1 MPANRIA
8 AKRPY
13 GSGCLFVSR
22 GAGGT
27 ETWFGKWRVDGR
39 QVKRRIGPK
48 RAPGSQDGLTKAQA
62 GRHLTEMIAELKTPP
77 VVERVTVGDA
87 GRQLIRHREWLGRKR
102 STLQGYD
109 SFLRIHLVPYFGE
122 RSLERIGPRDIEA
135 FMCECRDRGQSVKT
149 TLNYVG
155 LLHGIFDYA
164 LRRGW
169 VASNPCKLVDKPRSE
184 EVDPDIHFLDQA
196 ELDALLAAVPDD
208 YLGLVERTMY
218 RAAAM
223 TGMRQGELLALRWL
237 DVDWP
242 ARRIRIRRNFV
253 RGEFGTPKSKRS
265 SRSVPLADV
274 LGGDLDRLYQTSA
287 YQADEDLVFA
297 HPHTGR
303 PMDRS
308 KLLKRFKAALRAAG
322 VREIRF
328 HDLRHTFGTRMAA
341 AGVPMRTLQEWMGH
355 RDFKTTLIYADYMP
369 GEREADLVN
378 AAFRSS
384 TSLGRSPAEAH
395 GRIDTDDDPS
405 GNGCAERRVLPEP
418 LLDQR

>member
-27 ETWFGKWRVDGR
+27 ETWFGKWRVGGR

-122 RSLERIGPRDIEA
+122 RSLERIGPREVEA
-135 FMCECRDRGQSVKT
+135 VMCECRDRGQSVKS

-169 VASNPCKLVDKPRSE
+169 VASNPCKLVDKPRSA
-184 EVDPDIHFLDQA
+184 EVDPDIRFLDQA

-208 YLGLVERTMY
+208 YLGRVERTMY

-223 TGMRQGELLALRWL
+223 TGMARASC
-237 DVDWP
+237 WP
-242 ARRIRIRRNFV
+242 FAGWTLTGRRGGSGSGATSSAVSSERR
-253 RGEFGTPKSKRS
+253 
-265 SRSVPLADV
+265 SRSARHGASRSRTCSGAISIGFIKPRRTKRTKTSCSRTRTPAGRWTGPSCSSASRPPSEQLA
-274 LGGDLDRLYQTSA
+274 
-287 YQADEDLVFA
+287 
-297 HPHTGR
+297 
-303 PMDRS
+303 
-308 KLLKRFKAALRAAG
+308 
-322 VREIRF
+322 
-328 HDLRHTFGTRMAA
+328 
-341 AGVPMRTLQEWMGH
+341 
-355 RDFKTTLIYADYMP
+355 
-369 GEREADLVN
+369 
-378 AAFRSS
+378 
-384 TSLGRSPAEAH
+384 
-395 GRIDTDDDPS
+395 
-405 GNGCAERRVLPEP
+405 
-418 LLDQR
+418 